1 MAAQDRPRLDPVT
14 ARAVIDP
21 QSYAEWDGLLDTFD
35 RLREDT
41 PVAWVE
47 PADDAVHPPF
57 WLVTRYDDAVSYT
70 HLTLPTKRIV

>member
-1 MAAQDRPRLDPVT
+1 MAAQDRPRLDPAT

-47 PADDAVHPPF
+47 PADDA
-57 WLVTRYDDAVSYT
+57 
-70 HLTLPTKRIV
+70 